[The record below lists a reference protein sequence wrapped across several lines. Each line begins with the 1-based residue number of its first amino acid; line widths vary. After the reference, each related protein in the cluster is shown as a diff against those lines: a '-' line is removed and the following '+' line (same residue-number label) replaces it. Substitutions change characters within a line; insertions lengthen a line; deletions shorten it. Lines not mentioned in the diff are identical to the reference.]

1 MAFTDNGNNTGM
13 YMPVAP
19 MGYGMNPMM
28 YGGMNG
34 MGFGNGWGY
43 EGMWWIII
51 LFLICG
57 WGWGGNNGNRAGG
70 SGGYGGG
77 VDTLAI
83 GSIGGSSGYR
93 EALQNGFDQQNT
105 MMTLDNIN
113 TGMNSGFAGVQ
124 NALCNGFNGVN
135 SNISNGFASAEISA
149 NNRQMANMQQQFNT
163 QTAITAA
170 LNGIQAQQAD
180 CCCEQRLA
188 TANLNSTILSE
199 DCATRATVTNG
210 INQLLVNENNNTQRL
225 IDNNNQGIQTIMD
238 KICQLEIAGIK
249 QNYENRIETLQNAL
263 TEARLSAQSLATSA
277 ARTAQT
283 AEIIANNNSQTL
295 ALEQYLAPP
304 ARPAWVVPNP
314 NANYGTGCYNNYYTG
329 CCGNAA

>member
-1 MAFTDNGNNTGM
+1 MAFTDNGNGTGM

-19 MGYGMNPMM
+19 MGYGMN
-28 YGGMNG
+28 GMCG
-34 MGFGNGWGY
+34 GFGNGWGY
-43 EGMWWIII
+43 EGMWWIVI

-57 WGWGGNNGNRAGG
+57 WGWGGNGMRNGGG

-83 GSIGGSSGYR
+83 GSIGGSGYR
-93 EALQNGFDQQNT
+93 EAIQNGFDQQNT
-105 MMTLDNIN
+105 MMALDGISGSVNN
-113 TGMNSGFAGVQ
+113 GFANV
-124 NALCNGFNGVN
+124 NTALCNGFAGVN
-135 SNISNGFASAEISA
+135 ANINNGFAGAEISA

-170 LNGIQAQQAD
+170 LNGLQAQQAD

-199 DCATRATVTNG
+199 DCATRAAVNNG
-210 INQLLVNENNNTQRL
+210 INQLLVNNTANTQRL
-225 IDNNNQGIQTIMD
+225 VDSTNQGFQTIMD

-249 QNYENRIETLQNAL
+249 QNYENRIDALQNAL
-263 TEARLSAQSLATSA
+263 DEARLTAQSLATTA
-277 ARTAQT
+277 NRTAQT
-283 AEIIANNNSQTL
+283 AEIIANNNAQTV

-304 ARPAWVVPNP
+304 ARPAWIVPNP
-314 NANYGTGCYNNYYTG
+314 NANVYGNGCYNYYNGGG
-329 CCGNAA
+329 CCGSAA